1 MELTDYRE
9 IFSKVKKDLEGL
21 RGGKAKVEEHLA
33 KLNIQI
39 DSLVQTHN
47 ALAPLLGEP
56 LLPANSAADTSLE
69 ALASA
74 SISHRVRSVLDA
86 HVSESF
92 TATTMRD
99 RLGLQGWDWSKYV
112 NPNATLHT
120 VMMRLAKAGH
130 AVEDTSRTNA
140 DGSKSFYSAK
150 RNPPNPPNAGPR
162 KAPTMPPPGS
172 TTAEIMQAML
182 KGSEK

>member
-1 MELTDYRE
+1 MELADYKD
-9 IFSKVKKDLEGL
+9 IFSKVKKDLEEL
-21 RGGKAKVEEHLA
+21 RKGKERVEDHLA

-47 ALAPLLGEP
+47 ALAPLLGET
-56 LLPANSAADTSLE
+56 LLPANSAADISLE
-69 ALASA
+69 SLASA

-86 HVSESF
+86 NVHESF
-92 TATTMRD
+92 TAAMMRD

-120 VMMRLAKAGH
+120 VLMRLAKAGH
-130 AVEDTSRTNA
+130 AVEDALRTNA

-150 RNPPNPPNAGPR
+150 RMPVVL
-162 KAPTMPPPGS
+162 PPPPPPPIREQTGS
-172 TTAEIMQAML
+172 QYKPSIQRIAE
-182 KGSEK
+182 GEKK

>member
-1 MELTDYRE
+1 M
-9 IFSKVKKDLEGL
+9 FSKVKQDLEGL
-21 RGGKAKVEEHLA
+21 RSGKANIEAHLA
-33 KLNIQI
+33 KINIQI

-69 ALASA
+69 SLASA

-86 HVSESF
+86 NVGESF

-99 RLGLQGWDWSKYV
+99 RLALQGWDWSKYV

-120 VMMRLAKAGH
+120 VMMRLAKAGN
-130 AVEDTSRTNA
+130 AVEDTSRVAT

-150 RNPPNPPNAGPR
+150 RLPPYSAKEMAEAAQYPSGTLQSLVNA
-162 KAPTMPPPGS
+162 KAPSPIS
-172 TTAEIMQAML
+172 RL
-182 KGSEK
+182 RNLNKDVK